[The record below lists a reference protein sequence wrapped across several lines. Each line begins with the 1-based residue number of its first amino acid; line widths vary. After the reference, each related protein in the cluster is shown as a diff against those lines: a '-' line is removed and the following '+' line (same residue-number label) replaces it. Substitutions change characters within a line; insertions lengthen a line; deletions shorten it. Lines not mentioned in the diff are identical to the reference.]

1 VIGGPDVDSW
11 LAAPPFRLP
20 LEAIPS
26 RWRHTVIEVVCAR
39 PACVYD
45 RLALLNRVRGALG
58 NALLVGA
65 SPEARARL
73 PCPWVPPCAL
83 DILFRQRPIKGI
95 RGEKAGAPPPYTL
108 AIEAMGEEIEVRLS
122 LFGLAAESCAGEA
135 ADGLVRGL
143 RGGIALN
150 EGSRLAFEPLR
161 REITLIPEAV
171 RPAPNSECIEL
182 RFVTPVAPRSWD
194 KVPVGPTAVIRGLF
208 DRVAGLARWSGI
220 AIAED
225 RTWLETRLGAV
236 RIDGSGL
243 SVGPVHQRRSVSSPA
258 GRYDIPVL
266 AGRLALSG
274 EWRPLWPLLVLGQ
287 TAHAGGRATQG
298 LGRYRLEAS

>member
-1 VIGGPDVDSW
+1 VISGPDLDSW
-11 LAAPPFRLP
+11 LAAPPVRLP

-26 RWRHTVIEVVCAR
+26 RWRHTVIEVMCAR
-39 PACVYD
+39 PSRVYGCP
-45 RLALLNRVRGALG
+45 LALLNRVRGALG
-58 NALLVGA
+58 DALLAGA

-73 PCPWVPPCAL
+73 PCPWVPPCTL
-83 DILFRQRPIKGI
+83 DILFRQRPIK
-95 RGEKAGAPPPYTL
+95 GEKAGAPPPYTL
-108 AIEAMGEEIEVRLS
+108 AIEAMGEEIEVRLT
-122 LFGLAAESCAGEA
+122 LIGLAAESCAGEA

-143 RGGIALN
+143 RGGIVLN
-150 EGSRLAFEPLR
+150 GESRLALEPLR
-161 REITLIPEAV
+161 REITFVPEVV
-171 RPAPNSECIEL
+171 RPAPNTERIEL

-194 KVPVGPTAVIRGLF
+194 KVSAGPAAVIRGLF

-225 RTWLETRLGAV
+225 RTWLEARLGAV

-243 SVGPVHQRRSVSSPA
+243 SRGPVHQRRSVSSPA
-258 GRYDIPVL
+258 GSYDIPVL

-298 LGRYRLEAS
+298 LGRYHLKAS